1 MCGASETGRA
11 RLRGA
16 DVSKKILIVDD
27 EAHIRL
33 LLEQTLDPLVDE
45 GVELLTASNGGEA
58 LDLITKERPE
68 LVLLDVMMPVMNGFD
83 VCKRVKGD
91 ESLSST
97 FVMMLTAKGQEL
109 DRVTGAEVGADL
121 YLTKPFDPDDVL
133 RRAASVLGFENL

>member
-1 MCGASETGRA
+1 
-11 RLRGA
+11 
-16 DVSKKILIVDD
+16 VSKKVLVVDD

-33 LLEQTLDPLVDE
+33 LLEQTLDALLDHE
-45 GVELLTASNGGEA
+45 VEIFTADNGGAA
-58 LDLITKERPE
+58 LALIREERPD

-83 VCKRVKGD
+83 VCKTVKND
-91 ESLSST
+91 AELKQT

-133 RRAASVLGFENL
+133 ARAAKVLGIDLD

>member
-1 MCGASETGRA
+1 M
-11 RLRGA
+11 
-16 DVSKKILIVDD
+16 SKKVLIVDD

-33 LLEQTLDPLVDE
+33 LLEQTLDPLVDA
-45 GVELLTASNGGEA
+45 GVDLLTASNGGEA
-58 LDLITKERPE
+58 LELITRERPE

-83 VCKRVKGD
+83 VCKRVKAD
-91 ESLSST
+91 AALAST

-133 RRAASVLGFENL
+133 RRAATVLGLEGEV

>member
-1 MCGASETGRA
+1 
-11 RLRGA
+11 
-16 DVSKKILIVDD
+16 VSKKVLIVDD

-33 LLEQTLDPLVDE
+33 LLEQTLDPLVDA
-45 GVELLTASNGGEA
+45 GVDLLTASNGGEA
-58 LDLITKERPE
+58 LELITRERPE

-83 VCKRVKGD
+83 VCKRVKAD
-91 ESLSST
+91 TTLAST

-133 RRAASVLGFENL
+133 RRAATVLGLEDEV